1 MYKNMEKKLTIGK
14 SHLLAVKKAL
24 LIMKFTFL
32 LLVVG
37 IFHASANVN
46 GQTKISLKVSQE
58 EIARV
63 LSHIEKVSDYRFL
76 YNNAFKDLHQK
87 VDLDVRNSDIKDVL
101 DNVLNGTDLRYKLLQ
116 NNLIVLF
123 QPSMDSTV
131 IRVSGKV
138 TGESGE
144 PLSDVSITIVGTT
157 RGTTT
162 DSTGNFEIM
171 TTPDATL
178 RITYVGYMTQTIKVN
193 NQTEFNINLKT
204 AGNQLNQ
211 VVVVG
216 YGTQRKI
223 DVTGSVGHVNGPELT
238 KQPVLTVTQ
247 ALQGKL
253 AGVQITSSGQPG
265 AMPQVVIRGAGSIL
279 GGANPLYIV
288 DGIWTDDITN
298 INTADIV
305 SVDVLKDAS
314 ASSIYGVRGA
324 NGVILITTRQGTGK
338 IKFNY
343 NGNFGMQQAAYVV
356 PMANAAQYSNYL
368 TNTTFLPVYNTGY
381 NTNWYNQVL
390 RNAFY
395 QNHNISISGGSSEN
409 KFALS
414 AGYLTNDGIII
425 FNNYSRYTIRL
436 NNEFTPTSFLKI
448 GTTASFAG
456 QTSQNVPTALITED
470 AYRASP
476 LVPAVVDGKFGN
488 TSQYQNVGNPVLD
501 AQNTNDLSHNNRIQG
516 NAYIEVKPVKFL
528 ALRSTFGDEL
538 NFYDDRQYTYQ
549 HNNDTTFFTTNGGTQ
564 GAAQSVLAISNSKYY
579 HWVWSNTINFDKE
592 FGDSKITVLA
602 GQEAQKFFNTGNTAS
617 RYDVPPIPSEWYLQ
631 DGNGNYQFNNSSV
644 TEYTTDS
651 YFGRVFY
658 SYADRFLFTGNFRAD
673 ASSVFSAQNR
683 WGYFP
688 GVSAGWV
695 ITKENF
701 MLNQNIFQYLKI
713 KASWGELGNSNIPVD
728 AAGQTV
734 LSNLPYFYNS
744 GSTGG
749 TSGATTGSIVPQIKD
764 LNLKWEITKESDIGL
779 EYSVLKGKLTGELD
793 VYDKMVTNA
802 LIYVQVPGTFGS
814 QANPNSTITPGDV
827 LTNAATIDNKG
838 LEFSARWHDN
848 ISNKLSYFIGG
859 TASFNRN
866 RVVSLNGGLPYFDGN
881 INGYFT
887 TETKAGYPIGAFF
900 MRKVI
905 GVFQNQAQINSYVDK
920 NGNQLQPGA
929 QPGQFIYQFN
939 SNGVLDTAYEGAYL
953 PKAYFGL
960 SGGINYGSFDFSI
973 DLYSN
978 VGNQVYNGKLQARVV
993 QTDNIEQSVATSY
1006 WTASNHSN
1014 TQPAPN
1020 AGNLPASS
1028 YFIASGTFVRINNVM
1043 IGYTVPAK
1051 ALGRQKVFTSC
1062 RIFLNA
1068 QNPVTWKKYDG
1079 FTAELPGTPVS
1090 NGATPVGTPSPTNA
1104 GIELGTYPTTRTFA
1118 AGINLGI

>member
-1 MYKNMEKKLTIGK
+1 MEKKLTIGET
-14 SHLLAVKKAL
+14 HLLAVKKAL
-24 LIMKFTFL
+24 LIMKFTLL

-46 GQTKISLKVSQE
+46 GQTRISLKVSQE

-63 LSHIEKVSDYRFL
+63 LSHIEKISDYRFV
-76 YNNAFKDLHQK
+76 YNNAFRDLHQK
-87 VDLDVRNSDIKDVL
+87 VDVDVRDSDIQEVL
-101 DNVLNGTDLRYKLLQ
+101 NNVLNGTDLRYKMLQ

-123 QPSMDSTV
+123 QRAMDSTV
-131 IRVSGKV
+131 IRVAGKV
-138 TGESGE
+138 TGESDE
-144 PLSDVSITIVGTT
+144 PLSGVSVSIAGTT
-157 RGTTT
+157 RGTVT
-162 DSTGNFEIM
+162 DSSGNFEIV
-171 TTPDATL
+171 TPPDATL
-178 RITYVGYMTQTIKVN
+178 RVTYVGYLTQTIKVN
-193 NQTEFNINLKT
+193 DQSQINIQLKL

-216 YGTQRKI
+216 YGSQRKV
-223 DVTGSVGHVNGPELT
+223 DVTGSVGHINGPELA
-238 KQPVLTVTQ
+238 KQPVLTATQ

-253 AGVQITSSGQPG
+253 AGVQISSSGQPG
-265 AMPQVVIRGAGSIL
+265 SLPQVIIRGAGSIL
-279 GGANPLYIV
+279 AGANPLYIV

-314 ASSIYGVRGA
+314 AASIYGVRGA

-343 NGNFGMQQAAYVV
+343 NGNYGVQQAAYIV
-356 PMANAAQYSNYL
+356 PMANAAQYINYL
-368 TNTTFLPVYNTGY
+368 QNTTFLPVYNTGY
-381 NTNWYNQVL
+381 NTNWYDQAL

-395 QNHNISISGGSSEN
+395 QNHTVSLTGASSQN

-414 AGYLTNDGIII
+414 AGYLQNNGIII

-448 GTTASFAG
+448 GTTASFAS
-456 QTSQNVPTALITED
+456 QVSQNVPTATITED

-476 LVPAVVDGKFGN
+476 LVPAMVNGKFGN

-516 NAYIEVKPVKFL
+516 NAYIEVKPIRPL
-528 ALRSTFGDEL
+528 ALRTTFGDEV
-538 NFYDDRQYTYQ
+538 NFYDDRAYTYQ

-564 GAAQSVLAISNSKYY
+564 GAAQSTLALQNTKYY
-579 HWVWSNTINFDKE
+579 HWVWSNTITYDNDL
-592 FGDSKITVLA
+592 GASKLTVLA
-602 GQEAQKFFNTGNTAS
+602 GQEAQKYYSSGTSAS
-617 RYDVPPIPSEWYLQ
+617 TYDVPPVPSEWYLQ
-631 DGNGNYQFNNSSV
+631 DGNRNYQFNNSYLIQ
-644 TEYTTDS
+644 EYTTES
-651 YFGRVFY
+651 YFGRIFY
-658 SYADRFLFTGNFRAD
+658 SYAGRYLFTGNFRAD
-673 ASSVFSAQNR
+673 AGSVFSAQNR

-701 MLNQNIFQYLKI
+701 MLNQNAFQYLKL
-713 KASWGELGNSNIPVD
+713 KASWGELGNNNIPPD
-728 AAGQTV
+728 ASVQTI
-734 LSNLPYFYNS
+734 LGSGIPYFFNS
-744 GSTGG
+744 GNTGG
-749 TSGATTGSIVPQIKD
+749 TSGATSGSIVPQIKD
-764 LNLKWEITKESDIGL
+764 LNLKWEVTKEADIGM
-779 EYSVLKGKLTGELD
+779 EYSVLKGRLTGELD
-793 VYDKMVTNA
+793 VYDKKVSNA

-814 QANPNSTITPGDV
+814 QPNPNSTITPGDV

-848 ISNKLSYFIGG
+848 ISSKLSYFIGG
-859 TASFNRN
+859 TASLNRN
-866 RVVSLNGGLPYFDGN
+866 RVVNLNGGLPYFDGN

-887 TETKAGYPIGAFF
+887 TETKPGYPIGAFF

-929 QPGQFIYQFN
+929 APGQFIYQFN
-939 SNGVLDTAYEGAYL
+939 SNGALDTVYAGSYL

-960 SGGINYGSFDFSI
+960 SGGITYGDFDFSI

-993 QTDNIEQSVATSY
+993 QTDNIERSVATGY
-1006 WTASNHSN
+1006 WTAQNHSN

-1020 AGNLPASS
+1020 AGNLPAST
-1028 YFIASGTFVRINNVM
+1028 YFIASGTFVRINNVLL
-1043 IGYTVPAK
+1043 GYTVPAK
-1051 ALGRQKVFTSC
+1051 ALSRQKVFTSC
-1062 RIFLNA
+1062 RLFLNA
-1068 QNPVTWKKYDG
+1068 QNPLTWKKYGG
-1079 FTAELPGTPVS
+1079 FSSELPGTQ
-1090 NGATPVGTPSPTNA
+1090 PTNA